1 MVDMP
6 ATSVAA
12 TEQHQL
18 HPQQLQLIAMPVYCH
33 HRRGNKS
40 IYTSN
45 STERFSLCFQ
55 AADTALCKN
64 CHHSL
69 QLHNEVLMEE
79 EQGRSETLHQMLMD
93 GGDGFLLKN

>member
-55 AADTALCKN
+55 AADAALCKN

-79 EQGRSETLHQMLMD
+79 KQGRSETPHQMLMD
-93 GGDGFLLKN
+93 